1 MLQAGLHSIA
11 PKWRRR
17 RLLLRRRP
25 EGAQPLP
32 PFNTVSVRIPTPVAV
47 KVHGSLAHAASPLL
61 AQTSQS
67 ISPEATAP
75 GDKGVAVLPKILR
88 FYLFSEGPHGARL
101 PCFWSQS
108 LVRSVHL
115 RNPKGTICEVKFC
128 PPSAPRESKSKEK
141 GEVLRSRRGAHPK
154 TVRHP
159 ATPVPV
165 RRPHAGFPKIHGR
178 WSDAGALTFQNL
190 RRGSGK
196 VGENTKR
203 HFFFINRRKV

>member
-1 MLQAGLHSIA
+1 M
-11 PKWRRR
+11 RM
-17 RLLLRRRP
+17 
-25 EGAQPLP
+25 
-32 PFNTVSVRIPTPVAV
+32 
-47 KVHGSLAHAASPLL
+47 
-61 AQTSQS
+61 TS
-67 ISPEATAP
+67 
-75 GDKGVAVLPKILR
+75 KGVVVLPIFLR

-154 TVRHP
+154 TVRHHP